1 MGLIFCLFFFFVIS
15 YKTYFLILK
24 KIVYDQLIYVF
35 FYINYNLNLLLCD
48 VQGAGC

>member
-1 MGLIFCLFFFFVIS
+1 MGLIFCFFFVIS

-35 FYINYNLNLLLCD
+35 YINYNLNLLLCD